1 MCYGK
6 PSILIPTPS
15 HTEQISNAKQAL
27 DLGVSK
33 IIPQAEL
40 SRERVLETIKQILN
54 SDMLGKLKQI
64 QKDVSK
70 YNGLENAVQTIIKAT
85 ER

>member
-6 PSILIPTPS
+6 PSILVPTPS

-27 DLGVSK
+27 DMGVSK

-40 SRERVLETIKQILN
+40 NRERLLETIKQILN
-54 SDMLGKLKQI
+54 SEMPSRLKQI

-70 YNGLENAVQTIIKAT
+70 YDGLENTVQIIIEAAK
-85 ER
+85 R